1 MSTKRRVGRPKSE
14 LHRVQK
20 LISVRE
26 DLLKRIEE
34 TNAGFNLSKFVEFE
48 LLRKV
53 LQER

>member
-1 MSTKRRVGRPKSE
+1 MSTKRSVGRPKSE
-14 LHRVQK
+14 FARIQK

-48 LLRKV
+48 LLKIV
-53 LQER
+53 SQER